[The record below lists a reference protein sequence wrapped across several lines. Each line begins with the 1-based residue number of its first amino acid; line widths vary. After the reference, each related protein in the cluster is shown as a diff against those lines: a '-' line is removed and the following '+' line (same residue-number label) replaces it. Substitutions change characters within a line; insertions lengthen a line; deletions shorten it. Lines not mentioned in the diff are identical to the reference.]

1 MQIQDVTHPPGENAI
16 FITLK
21 FKDMDIAAI
30 REQVAEL
37 CGRAPAIRRSIRIRK
52 PQGQFDFVMGFGA
65 TAWRTL
71 FPNAPKPQEL
81 TEFTEITG
89 EKYNAVAT
97 PGDLFFHLRGNT
109 MDICYEVAAMIYDL
123 TKNIADSLDEV
134 HGFRYFDGRAII
146 GFVDGTENPDAE
158 EAPDY
163 AVIGDEDEF
172 FAGGS
177 YAFAQKYLHNMEAW
191 NALSTEEQ
199 EKAIGRKK
207 FNDLELADEDKAVN
221 AHNVVAKA
229 EDDAGNELKI
239 MRANVAFANPSKG
252 EFGTYFIGYAGK
264 FATTRQMLE
273 QMFIGNPKGNYDRLL
288 DFSTPVTGTLF
299 FVPSYDILDKIA
311 SGEL

>member
-1 MQIQDVTHPPGENAI
+1 M
-16 FITLK
+16 
-21 FKDMDIAAI
+21 DM
-30 REQVAEL
+30 
-37 CGRAPAIRRSIRIRK
+37 
-52 PQGQFDFVMGFGA
+52 
-65 TAWRTL
+65 
-71 FPNAPKPQEL
+71 
-81 TEFTEITG
+81 
-89 EKYNAVAT
+89 
-97 PGDLFFHLRGNT
+97 
-109 MDICYEVAAMIYDL
+109 CYEVAAMIYDL
-123 TKNIADSLDEV
+123 TKDIADSVDEV

-158 EAPDY
+158 EAPGY

-172 FAGGS
+172 FADGS
-177 YAFAQKYLHNMEAW
+177 YAFAQKYLHDMAAW

-229 EDDAGNELKI
+229 EDADGNELKI
-239 MRANVAFANPSKG
+239 VRANVAFANPSKG

-273 QMFIGNPKGNYDRLL
+273 QMFIGNPAGNYDRLL

-311 SGEL
+311 TGEL